1 MYLFEFYF
9 HNNVFLI
16 GFLNNTLKKTFVII
30 TLKQIMHHAKLTS
43 MCEKLKKLRPYKSW
57 SKGRSEEIE
66 SM

>member
-1 MYLFEFYF
+1 MFFFYRF
-9 HNNVFLI
+9 FKLI
-16 GFLNNTLKKTFVII
+16 HLKKTFVII